1 MMIKP
6 GISELSRRVDSRYTL
21 VTMAAKRARML
32 GGKGTDD
39 PNQVEKPVSE
49 AVKEIADGKVGYV
62 RRTPIE
68 ELNLTGPDFYTEK
81 LSQESDGGERE
92 TPDIE
97 AENAEKEKENEPEEK
112 DYMLHSV
119 NAPAYEIEKNEQ

>member
-21 VTMAAKRARML
+21 VTMASKRARML

-39 PNQVEKPVSE
+39 PNQVSKPVSE
-49 AVKEIADGKVGYV
+49 AVKEIAEGKVGYV

-68 ELNLTGPDFYTEK
+68 ELNLTGPGFYTEN
-81 LSQESDGGERE
+81 LSEELLKPYV
-92 TPDIE
+92 PDE
-97 AENAEKEKENEPEEK
+97 AEKSEPDTEIFMHE
-112 DYMLHSV
+112 SV
-119 NAPAYEIEKNEQ
+119 NMPAYEKNHSENKKNLGE

>member
-32 GGKGTDD
+32 GGKGTEDV
-39 PNQVEKPVSE
+39 NQVAKPVSE
-49 AVKEIADGKVGYV
+49 AVCEIADGKVGYV

-68 ELNLTGPDFYTEK
+68 DLNLTGPGFYTENITK
-81 LSQESDGGERE
+81 ED
-92 TPDIE
+92 E
-97 AENAEKEKENEPEEK
+97 ASEAVTEDEHPVEEEK

-119 NAPAYEIEKNEQ
+119 NAPAYNDKNAE

>member
-32 GGKGTDD
+32 GGKGTED
-39 PNQVEKPVSE
+39 PNQVAKPVSE
-49 AVKEIADGKVGYV
+49 AVQEIADGKVGYV

-68 ELNLTGPDFYTEK
+68 ELNLTGPGFYTEK
-81 LSQESDGGERE
+81 IAKELSEPS
-92 TPDIE
+92 
-97 AENAEKEKENEPEEK
+97 ENEVQDESETVEEEK
-112 DYMLHSV
+112 DYMMHSV
-119 NAPAYEIEKNEQ
+119 NAPAYNKE